1 MTRNIKRAVV
11 AVFAS
16 ILVVAMLLLCV
27 ACEPPKDPTT
37 ITLSEQAITIGV
49 GDSKRVRAEVSDGSD
64 VVWSSSDDSV
74 ATVSA
79 AGVVRGVGAGSAT
92 ITATANGVSESCSVT
107 VQDITISLDKSELTL
122 DIETESKKSATLVA
136 TIKNGSEVLDEEV
149 VWSSSDN
156 EVATVDQNGTVTA
169 VAVGSATITAKR
181 SQGNATAT
189 CQVTVGWENKPSGYV
204 EIGFAEQNKATTNV
218 YGIWNDQGWE
228 FGNTVIY
235 KAWSADSEN
244 SMAGKV
250 FIDYEVLSTMKDEY
264 QAAIQLTLRS
274 SKATG
279 DEGAMLEVGYFYTLS
294 FDITSS
300 VSGTI
305 HANDYAV
312 NGQVAGLED
321 VDYIFEVEAGVTKHI
336 EVLFAHYDDG
346 RIHDTTDY
354 SNVES
359 ALHLLLGSLE
369 GRVQVTIDNLQ
380 WVKGEQAP
388 ERPGGYTPP
397 APVVTVPDLSDVED
411 VALNINAEN
420 AVAGEGNSGSEV
432 YNIVDNG
439 QGKSYTIDY
448 SGTWSATYSHIVVPI
463 PETVDVA
470 NSNMFSVKIKN
481 ESDHAITLR
490 FDIAGTAYDNGT
502 NPSSRDCAISAV
514 ASKGTP
520 KVDLAWDGT
529 ALTVDPGVEAVLYI
543 TFENTSDAGIPSEL
557 LVYFDTVWEASSV
570 EHSGKVTLSQFK
582 FTYWEEPDDT
592 PEIDVPAGES
602 VAISEFVNSTN
613 GNYVL
618 ETADEGKS
626 YHVTYSDVDADGY
639 ANISANIGALAENR
653 NTFSVKIRNN
663 GQASATIRIDICGSN
678 AITVGANS
686 ASRYLNL
693 NMVANGGSGVR
704 TDLEWDGSYIT
715 IASGEEVTVV
725 ITYDNAHAEI
735 GAPVELLFF
744 IDSAMYGD
752 TNTYNGDLT
761 IGEFKFE
768 SAN

>member
-1 MTRNIKRAVV
+1 MIKSTKKAVIFV
-11 AVFAS
+11 LTCV
-16 ILVVAMLLLCV
+16 LVVAMLLACV

-37 ITLSEQAITIGV
+37 ITLSDQAITIGV

-64 VVWSSSDDSV
+64 VVWSSSNDSV

-79 AGVVRGVGAGSAT
+79 AGIVRGVSAGTAT
-92 ITATANGVSESCSVT
+92 ITATANGVSETCSVT
-107 VQDITISLDKSELTL
+107 VEDITIFLDKTELSL

-136 TIKNGSEVLDEEV
+136 TIKNGSTVLNEEV

-235 KAWSADSEN
+235 KAWSADSQG

-250 FIDYEVLSTMKDEY
+250 YIDYEVLSTMKDQH

-279 DEGAMLEVGYFYTLS
+279 HQDAMLEVGYFYTLS

-380 WVKGEQAP
+380 WVKGELAP
-388 ERPGGYTPP
+388 ERPGGSTPP
-397 APVVTVPDLSDVED
+397 TPSVKVPDLNDVD
-411 VALNINAEN
+411 NVSLDINAEN

-432 YNIVDNG
+432 YNVVDNG
-439 QGKSYTIDY
+439 EGKSYSIEY
-448 SGTWSATYSHIVVPI
+448 SGTWGATYSHIVVPI
-463 PETVDVA
+463 PTSVDVE

-481 ESDHAITLR
+481 DCEHAITVR
-490 FDIAGTAYDNGT
+490 FDIAGIAYDNGT
-502 NPSSRDCAISAV
+502 NPLSRDCALSAV
-514 ASKGTP
+514 ATVGTP
-520 KVDLAWDGT
+520 KIDLAWDGT
-529 ALTVDPGVEAVLYI
+529 SLTVEPGAETVLYI
-543 TFENTSDAGIPSEL
+543 TFETDGGAGLPSEL
-557 LVYFDTVWEASSV
+557 LVYFDTVWEATSV
-570 EHSGKVTLSQFK
+570 EHSGNVTLSEFK
-582 FTYWEEPDDT
+582 FTYWEKPDDT
-592 PEIDVPAGES
+592 PDIDVPAGES
-602 VAISEFVNSTN
+602 VAISEFVNSAN
-613 GNYVL
+613 GNYIF

-663 GQASATIRIDICGSN
+663 GQAPVTIRIDICGSN
-678 AITVGANS
+678 VITVGANS
-686 ASRYLNL
+686 ASRDLNL

-752 TNTYNGDLT
+752 TNTYSGDLT